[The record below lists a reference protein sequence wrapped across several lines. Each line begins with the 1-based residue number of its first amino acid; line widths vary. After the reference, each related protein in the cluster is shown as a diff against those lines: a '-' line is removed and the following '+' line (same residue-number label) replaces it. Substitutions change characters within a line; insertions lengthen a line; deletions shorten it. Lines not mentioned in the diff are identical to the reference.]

1 MTELPGFYRGD
12 DHTYLLVFRD
22 RETEELID
30 ITGWLITSTIKLS
43 SEMPDS
49 EGIQARYLA
58 DEDALPSMEG
68 KAVLTFNSDQ
78 TRNLI
83 PTRYQ
88 IDFQKFQA
96 GMTQTLFTGY
106 LTIKADV
113 TRGPSHE

>member
-12 DHTYLLVFRD
+12 DHTYLMTFRNRD
-22 RETEELID
+22 TQELID

-49 EGIQARYLA
+49 EGIQSRYLA
-58 DEDALPSMEG
+58 DADTLPSMEG
-68 KAVLTFNSDQ
+68 KAVLHFTSDQ

-88 IDFQKFQA
+88 IDFQKIES
-96 GMTQTLFTGY
+96 GLTQTLFTGY
-106 LTIKADV
+106 LTVKADV
-113 TRGPSHE
+113 TRGVGT